1 MSSNVYVIFMYVKKK
16 KNAVSFE
23 KVQVSFEKRPVL
35 LTNRPKIIYIT
46 FFRSQR
52 MV

>member
-1 MSSNVYVIFMYVKKK
+1 MSSNVYVICMYVKK